1 MSKAK
6 KTPAVQETRQKLLDA
21 AAEVFA
27 ELGYHRATIREITR
41 RAGASLA
48 LVNYHF
54 RDKAE
59 LYAELLRRLADDARN
74 VIPGD
79 EILTGPPDQQLR
91 KFVGQFLHRALDP
104 AKPQWRRQ
112 IFARE
117 IAQPSAAF
125 EIVLEMTRPLYE
137 RLGKIVT
144 AIAGRTL
151 PQRTVALHTA
161 SILGQCLYYIEH
173 RAIIHA
179 LQPGLAD
186 YDHVAA
192 ICEHISA
199 SALAAI
205 RGG

>member
-1 MSKAK
+1 MPKVK
-6 KTPAVQETRQKLLDA
+6 KTSNPSDTRQKLLDA

-41 RAGASLA
+41 RAGASVA

-54 RDKAE
+54 RDKSE
-59 LYAELLRRLADDARN
+59 LYIELLRRLAEEAKN
-74 VIPGD
+74 VIPG
-79 EILTGPPDQQLR
+79 EEVLIGPPEQQLR
-91 KFVGQFLHRALDP
+91 RFVGQFLTRALDP

-117 IAQPSAAF
+117 IAQPSAGF
-125 EIVLEMTRPLYE
+125 EIVLEMTRPLYD
-137 RLGKIVT
+137 RLGRIVT
-144 AIAGRTL
+144 AIAGKPL
-151 PQRTVALHTA
+151 PPRAVALHTA

-179 LQPGLAD
+179 VQPGLAD
-186 YDHVAA
+186 YDHVPD

-199 SALAAI
+199 TTLAAI
-205 RGG
+205 RSN